1 MRLPEGFVFGT
12 STASYQIEGAV
23 KEDGRGRSIWDT
35 FSHTEGKTLDGD
47 TGDVACDHYHRYSED
62 VALMKRLGVGG
73 YRFSLA
79 WPRIQPTGRGP
90 ANEAGLDFYDRLV
103 DELLVAD
110 IAPMAT
116 LYHWDLPQALEDE
129 GGWYSR
135 DIVERFADYTEI
147 VAGRL
152 GDRVTHWCPVN
163 EPNVFTLFGYA
174 LGMHAPGKADLF
186 GALPAC
192 HHANLAH
199 GRAVQVLR
207 AATNGQ
213 VGTANNHAPMWPDS
227 DSQEDRDAAAGMD
240 ALWNGLFADPMLLG
254 RYPEDLAELMPIED
268 GDLETIHQPLDFYG
282 VNYYNP
288 QQIKAGTGDV
298 PFDQCEIT
306 GYPTSDFGWPVVPA
320 GLTKLLVT
328 LKERYPDLPPVMI
341 TENGTS
347 FAAIDDQ
354 FRIDYLDSHL
364 GAVADA
370 IEQGVDVAGYY
381 CWSLLDNFEWAEGYS
396 QRFGLVHVDFDS
408 PGLTRTPRRSF
419 DWYSNLIRRHG

>member
-23 KEDGRGRSIWDT
+23 DADGRGPSIWDT
-35 FSHTEGKTLDGD
+35 FSHTDGKTLGGD
-47 TGDVACDHYHRYSED
+47 TGDVACDHYHRYVED
-62 VALMKRLGVGG
+62 VELMKRLGVGG

-79 WPRIQPTGRGP
+79 WPRIQPTGRGQT
-90 ANEAGLDFYDRLV
+90 NEAGLDFYDRLV
-103 DELLVAD
+103 DELLDAG
-110 IAPMAT
+110 IPPMAT

-135 DIVERFADYTEI
+135 DIVDRFADYTEI
-147 VAGRL
+147 VARRL

-174 LGMHAPGKADLF
+174 LGMHAPGKADVF
-186 GALPAC
+186 GGLPAC

-207 AATNGQ
+207 ATTNGQ

-227 DSQEDRDAAAGMD
+227 EDQADVDAAAGMD
-240 ALWNGLFADPMLLG
+240 ALWNGLFAEPMLLG
-254 RYPEDLAELMPIED
+254 SYPEGFAELMPVQD

-288 QQIKAGTGDV
+288 QQIKVGAGEV

-306 GYPTSDFGWPVVPA
+306 GYPTSDFGWPVVPEA
-320 GLTKLLVT
+320 FTEMLVT
-328 LKERYPDLPPVMI
+328 LKQRYPDLPPVMI

-347 FAAIDDQ
+347 FAGIDDQ
-354 FRIDYLDSHL
+354 FRIDYLDSHVN
-364 GAVADA
+364 AVVDA
-370 IEQGVDVAGYY
+370 IDAGVDVAGYY

-408 PGLTRTPRRSF
+408 PDLTRTPRKSF
-419 DWYSNLIRRHG
+419 DWYAELIRAHG